1 MVVNRDLRYL
11 ADPAGTRPAMPQ
23 GLAPRNIQ
31 PSTSQWLLSALGIA
45 ALQLLAAGAQ
55 ANTAAVPAIYPT
67 KAEAEDAARKHFNCT
82 GAHPMGKQWM
92 PCAKHG
98 QATGSAHS
106 HH

>member
-1 MVVNRDLRYL
+1 LGL
-11 ADPAGTRPAMPQ
+11 IAFGTGIQILGVAHANTDGVPAMYDTQ
-23 GLAPRNIQ
+23 
-31 PSTSQWLLSALGIA
+31 
-45 ALQLLAAGAQ
+45 
-55 ANTAAVPAIYPT
+55 
-67 KAEAEDAARKHFNCT
+67 AEAAAAAKKHFNCT